1 MAAIVPVML
10 KFLSRR
16 VLSMI
21 PVLLATVTLT
31 FLLVRMAPGGPF
43 TNEKQYPAHAIE
55 QLNRHYGLDAPLH
68 VQYFRYLG
76 NLLRGNLGPSL
87 KYPGRSV
94 NDMIAETFPVSLEL
108 GLWALL
114 VALVIG
120 LAAGITASIRPNS
133 ALDTIPMTLSM
144 AGICIPAF
152 VLGPLLVL
160 VFSLHAGMFNA
171 TGWYTPS
178 DRVLPAITLGA
189 TYAAYIARLTRAGM
203 LEVLPQDYIRTARAK
218 GLGECRII
226 GIHALKPGIF
236 PVISFLGP
244 AVAGLI
250 SGSFVTETIFDI
262 PGMGKLFVASAFNR
276 DYTLVLGLVIFYS
289 ILVVLFNTLVDL
301 LLVVLNPRLRL
312 HA

>member
-1 MAAIVPVML
+1 ML
-10 KFLSRR
+10 KFLLRR
-16 VLSMI
+16 LLSMI

-43 TNEKQYPAHAIE
+43 TDEKQYPAQAIA

-68 VQYFRYLG
+68 IQYVRYLG
-76 NLLRGNLGPSL
+76 NLLRGDLGPSL

-108 GLWALL
+108 GFWALL
-114 VALVIG
+114 VALAIG
-120 LAAGITASIRPNS
+120 LAAGITASIRPNT
-133 ALDTIPMTLSM
+133 ALDTVPMTLSM
-144 AGICIPAF
+144 AGICIPSF

-160 VFSLHAGMFNA
+160 VFAIYAGRFNA
-171 TGWYTPS
+171 AGWNVPS

-218 GLGECRII
+218 GLGEFRIV

-250 SGSFVTETIFDI
+250 SGSFVTETIFHI
-262 PGMGKLFVASAFNR
+262 PGMGKLFVAGAFNR
-276 DYTLVLGLVIFYS
+276 DYTLVLGLVVFYS
-289 ILVVLFNTLVDL
+289 ALVVLFNTLVDVL
-301 LLVVLNPRLRL
+301 LAALNPRLRL